1 MSLHSFIHSC
11 HYTCCCVRDSD
22 ITGDRKLVTGNS
34 LYIGG
39 CCALTQFTAVLYY
52 CNSLYFGGCLQ
63 SVCPLLLLHCLQ
75 SVCPLWG
82 GIEAV

>member
-39 CCALTQFTAVLYY
+39 CAVP
-52 CNSLYFGGCLQ
+52 SL
-63 SVCPLLLLHCLQ
+63 SLLLYCTTVTLCTL
-75 SVCPLWG
+75 
-82 GIEAV
+82 EAVSSQYVLCCYCTVSSQYVLCGVG